1 MTMANLLLPKAR
13 VRSVSSKGGFAR
25 PGLSRTV
32 SSRLDPSLSGASKSV
47 TEGVERQKP
56 AWRWFPVTA
65 LALIVLIITGA
76 SAFAQNAGGVGLEPI
91 DNAAKQ
97 LESFLRGTFAKTCMA
112 IAIALTGY
120 VCATGR
126 APWFWFGLCIIA
138 CALIF
143 GAPKIVE
150 FFSTGTT

>member
-1 MTMANLLLPKAR
+1 MSTAVHRTIQDRVRIRWIIGLGAWPNAKPFVADLLTFAGALSASLLLI
-13 VRSVSSKGGFAR
+13 
-25 PGLSRTV
+25 LLWTD
-32 SSRLDPSLSGASKSV
+32 L
-47 TEGVERQKP
+47 
-56 AWRWFPVTA
+56 A
-65 LALIVLIITGA
+65 LAQSVGGA
-76 SAFAQNAGGVGLEPI
+76 GLEPI

-97 LESFLRGTFAKTCMA
+97 LERFLRGPFAKTVMA

-150 FFSTGTT
+150 FFSQGAN

>member
-1 MTMANLLLPKAR
+1 MSISRANANNAVLIAFPFLGCLAF
-13 VRSVSSKGGFAR
+13 VMMFA
-25 PGLSRTV
+25 LWA
-32 SSRLDPSLSGASKSV
+32 DPALAQSTGGAS
-47 TEGVERQKP
+47 
-56 AWRWFPVTA
+56 
-65 LALIVLIITGA
+65 
-76 SAFAQNAGGVGLEPI
+76 LEPI

-97 LESFLRGTFAKTCMA
+97 LERFLRGPFAKTVMA

-120 VCATGR
+120 ACATGR

-150 FFSTGTT
+150 FFSQGQT

>member
-1 MTMANLLLPKAR
+1 MNTYGLGTLKTRFGTYETRAFGLWRHSDLATFVGALAASALLLL
-13 VRSVSSKGGFAR
+13 
-25 PGLSRTV
+25 LSTD
-32 SSRLDPSLSGASKSV
+32 L
-47 TEGVERQKP
+47 
-56 AWRWFPVTA
+56 A
-65 LALIVLIITGA
+65 LAQSVGGA
-76 SAFAQNAGGVGLEPI
+76 GLEPI

-97 LESFLRGTFAKTCMA
+97 LERFLRGPFAKTVMA

-150 FFSTGTT
+150 FFSQGAN

>member
-1 MTMANLLLPKAR
+1 MTAHGYPRFHDNSRSAGFPDLWNWRHSDLLTFAGALAAASLLL
-13 VRSVSSKGGFAR
+13 V
-25 PGLSRTV
+25 LSMDV
-32 SSRLDPSLSGASKSV
+32 
-47 TEGVERQKP
+47 
-56 AWRWFPVTA
+56 A
-65 LALIVLIITGA
+65 LAQSVGGA
-76 SAFAQNAGGVGLEPI
+76 GLEPI

-97 LESFLRGTFAKTCMA
+97 LERFLRGPFAKTVMA

-150 FFSTGTT
+150 FFSQGAN

>member
-1 MTMANLLLPKAR
+1 MTPL
-13 VRSVSSKGGFAR
+13 
-25 PGLSRTV
+25 
-32 SSRLDPSLSGASKSV
+32 PSLPACNFPRTSWHVSNRWVVLTFLATLGWLFILEPALAQSTGGAS
-47 TEGVERQKP
+47 
-56 AWRWFPVTA
+56 
-65 LALIVLIITGA
+65 
-76 SAFAQNAGGVGLEPI
+76 LEPI

-97 LESFLRGTFAKTCMA
+97 LERFLRGPFAKTVMA

-120 VCATGR
+120 ACATGR

-150 FFSTGTT
+150 FFSQGQT

>member
-1 MTMANLLLPKAR
+1 MTTAALGAPRIDSSPIPGSRMGHGFSGTGSVGELVTFAGAVAASVLLL
-13 VRSVSSKGGFAR
+13 V
-25 PGLSRTV
+25 LSAD
-32 SSRLDPSLSGASKSV
+32 L
-47 TEGVERQKP
+47 
-56 AWRWFPVTA
+56 A
-65 LALIVLIITGA
+65 LAQSVGGA
-76 SAFAQNAGGVGLEPI
+76 GLEPI

-97 LESFLRGTFAKTCMA
+97 LERFLRGPFAKTVMA

-150 FFSTGTT
+150 FFSQGAN

>member
-1 MTMANLLLPKAR
+1 MSTSALRTIEGRAWNRWTTGLRDWPNSKPCFADLLTFAGALSASLLLI
-13 VRSVSSKGGFAR
+13 
-25 PGLSRTV
+25 LLWTD
-32 SSRLDPSLSGASKSV
+32 L
-47 TEGVERQKP
+47 
-56 AWRWFPVTA
+56 A
-65 LALIVLIITGA
+65 LAQSVGGA
-76 SAFAQNAGGVGLEPI
+76 GLEPI

-97 LESFLRGTFAKTCMA
+97 LERFLRGPFAKTVMA

-150 FFSTGTT
+150 FFSQGAN

>member
-1 MTMANLLLPKAR
+1 MSEEALRTMQRSARLHRNASTLDWLRADWPGSEFLTFAGAFAASILLL
-13 VRSVSSKGGFAR
+13 V
-25 PGLSRTV
+25 LSTD
-32 SSRLDPSLSGASKSV
+32 L
-47 TEGVERQKP
+47 
-56 AWRWFPVTA
+56 A
-65 LALIVLIITGA
+65 LAQSVGGA
-76 SAFAQNAGGVGLEPI
+76 GLEPI

-97 LESFLRGTFAKTCMA
+97 LERFLRGPFAKTVMA

-150 FFSTGTT
+150 FFSQGAN

>member
-1 MTMANLLLPKAR
+1 MSTSQAPAIQRHSVTPPTLANLFWA
-13 VRSVSSKGGFAR
+13 KGNNA
-25 PGLSRTV
+25 
-32 SSRLDPSLSGASKSV
+32 
-47 TEGVERQKP
+47 
-56 AWRWFPVTA
+56 
-65 LALIVLIITGA
+65 VLIILPLLSFMALVLTLALWSDPALAQSTGGA
-76 SAFAQNAGGVGLEPI
+76 SLEPI

-97 LESFLRGTFAKTCMA
+97 LERFLRGPFAKTVMA

-120 VCATGR
+120 ACATGR

-150 FFSTGTT
+150 FFSQGQT